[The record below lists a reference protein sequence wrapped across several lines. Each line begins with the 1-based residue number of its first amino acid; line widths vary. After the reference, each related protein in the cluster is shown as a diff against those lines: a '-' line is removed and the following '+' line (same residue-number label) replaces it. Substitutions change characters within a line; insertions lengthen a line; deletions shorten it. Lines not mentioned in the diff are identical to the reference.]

1 MNTRLKSKMVRFGP
15 AVLFALFVSV
25 WAVLTPAEQG
35 AAPQSSDPARN
46 LTAGQI
52 AYRKAFTSYYT
63 NFRMLADPR
72 QTKEFARHWGHRY
85 DAIGSLATE
94 AETES
99 AIAEMAKI
107 GSRYGCPEKFDGRC
121 LFERARRAY
130 LRFHYNLGEPGTP
143 DLSDPKQRD
152 AWSTMVDGLID
163 PHLLETEEGTYAA
176 IRQMRD
182 TLHKPFDY
190 VNSPVMTKVET
201 TERAGHF
208 PGIGVP
214 VEVTNVEKNR
224 LGGQFHLF
232 FGRPQA
238 GSPLFGKVKLGDMVV
253 AVNGVNLDGAVIEEA
268 KKRFVG
274 KPGERIKLTMM
285 HDQQSALYE
294 VETAFSCP
302 PDTPQCTEASLGIDM
317 GLTHLNEIKFSEI
330 SQMVAH
336 VPSEGSPAAGKI
348 MDGDIF
354 IAVDKVPVDGL
365 TLGQAV
371 DRIHGAVN
379 TPVVLTVRRKDAS
392 GTVNQIDVTVVR
404 QVIEK
409 HAVHFTALPDG
420 IGLVELD
427 QFESLNVPTDFA
439 VAIARTVLPLAQK
452 ALEGKTD
459 SESTNL
465 VAQFKSLGEALARGA
480 ELDDTSMRIVMKARD
495 VYDEL
500 GQGGG
505 FILDL
510 THNPGG
516 EMGVFLELA
525 GEILPEGLVVSVHQ
539 RELGGDRVIIH
550 EDSLTPAF
558 ALASERP
565 EGRGLERAK
574 IEPKVR
580 VPLLLPKKLPFKVL
594 VGPRTASAAELTAG
608 MLQAHRRAVLIGQ
621 SLPDRKRRPSTL
633 GKGSGQASV
642 PLPYGYS
649 LHVTYLE
656 FYPGGEKSNGRG
668 LIADLDAETVAAQR
682 ELAVAEIKKDNLALA
697 DRIEDLKAA
706 SSRNRELLDGAMRDR
721 EAEDRK
727 PLADQNPEM
736 FK

>member
-1 MNTRLKSKMVRFGP
+1 MFKKFKLKPEHFVPALVYLLAFGAWLYHEPNDNAPVGQP
-15 AVLFALFVSV
+15 AGVAKQLS
-25 WAVLTPAEQG
+25 PGE
-35 AAPQSSDPARN
+35 
-46 LTAGQI
+46 I
-52 AYRKAFTSYYT
+52 AYQKAFRGFDTS
-63 NFRMLADPR
+63 FRLLGDPG
-72 QTKEFARHWGHRY
+72 QAKEFARAWQHRF
-85 DAIGSLATE
+85 DSTGELATE
-94 AETES
+94 EGAQA
-99 AIAEMAKI
+99 AIKEMTKV
-107 GSRYGCPEKFDGRC
+107 GSLVGCPEKFDGRC
-121 LFERARRAY
+121 LFERARRSY
-130 LRFHYNLGEPGTP
+130 LRFHYNLGQSGTP
-143 DLSDPKQRD
+143 DLSDSKQRD
-152 AWSTMVDGLID
+152 AWSTMIDGLID
-163 PHLLETEEGTYAA
+163 PKLLETEEGTYAA

-182 TLHKPFDY
+182 TLHMPFDY
-190 VNSPVMTKVET
+190 VNNPVMTNVET
-201 TERAGHF
+201 TERAGQF

-214 VEVTNVEKNR
+214 VEVTNVEKNK

-238 GSPLFGKVKLGDMVV
+238 GSPLFGKVKLGDMVI
-253 AVNGVNLDGAVIEEA
+253 AVNGVNLDGVVIEEA
-268 KKRFVG
+268 KKAFVG

-285 HDQQSALYE
+285 HDQQSAPYD
-294 VETAFSCP
+294 VETAFRCP

-336 VPSEGSPAAGKI
+336 VPSEGSPAAGRI

-354 IAVDKVPVDGL
+354 IAVDKVPVEGL

-409 HAVHFTALPDG
+409 HAVHFTTLPDS

-439 VAIARTVLPLAQK
+439 VAIARTVLPLAEK

-459 SESTNL
+459 IESTNL
-465 VAQFKSLGEALARGA
+465 VAQFKSLGEALAHGA

-505 FILDL
+505 LILDL

-608 MLQAHRRAVLIGQ
+608 MLQSHKRAVLIGQ

-633 GKGSGQASV
+633 GKGSGQASI

-668 LIADLDAETVAAQR
+668 LIADLEAETVAAQR

-697 DRIEDLKAA
+697 AHMEDLKAA
-706 SSRNRELLDGAMRDR
+706 ALRNRELLDGAMRDR